1 MDIGDKIK
9 KARTDAKLTQ
19 ERAAEVLGVS
29 RQTVS
34 NWENGRFYPDIA
46 SVLKMSDLYG
56 VSLDYLLKGEVSMN
70 EYLNYIEES
79 TNTVKSRARLSKLLL
94 ILSCLVIW
102 ALNIA
107 AEWLFS
113 AGSITEAQ
121 AGGFQWLV
129 LPLTTVVIS
138 LLIGRNDYWGKRKW
152 LGVLVFGIMFSLSV
166 YAGSGMRENSPFGQI
181 NLQTLS
187 FVFIGAA
194 ASAFGMAIGH
204 GFFAEERRRQG
215 RE

>member
-1 MDIGDKIK
+1 
-9 KARTDAKLTQ
+9 
-19 ERAAEVLGVS
+19 
-29 RQTVS
+29 
-34 NWENGRFYPDIA
+34 
-46 SVLKMSDLYG
+46 
-56 VSLDYLLKGEVSMN
+56 MN